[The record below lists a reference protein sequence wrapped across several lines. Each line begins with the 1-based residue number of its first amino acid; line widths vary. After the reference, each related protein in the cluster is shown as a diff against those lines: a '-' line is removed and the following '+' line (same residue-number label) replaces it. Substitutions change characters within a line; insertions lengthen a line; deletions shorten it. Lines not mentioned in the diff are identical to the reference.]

1 MKTINVTSRKKML
14 LEVIIK
20 AGDLIASKFMPM
32 LRIEMKEKS
41 KHEIVTEVDV
51 EAESIVIN
59 AIRNSFPDD
68 AILSEEAGGEK
79 VSDNFCWIID
89 PLDGTTNFFLGNPVF
104 TTSIGLTYDGE
115 IVLGAIYHPILHQ
128 LFSVERGQGFQV
140 NEEKRTVSTTSTTSD
155 AFIVFCHGNDD
166 ASIEVITSFF
176 SLLKP
181 RCTSFRQLGSAS
193 FELAL
198 VAAGKI
204 DAFIMPGVNPW
215 DVAAGVLMVRE
226 ASGLVVDLKGEEWN
240 FNSEDL
246 LACNEK
252 LLDPLLTLLGS

>member
-1 MKTINVTSRKKML
+1 MKTINLDSRKKTL
-14 LEVIIK
+14 LEVIIE
-20 AGDLIASKFMPM
+20 AGDLIASKFKPM
-32 LRIEMKEKS
+32 SRVEMKEKS

-59 AIRNSFPDD
+59 AIKHSFPDD

-79 VSDNFCWIID
+79 VHDDFCWVID

-115 IVLGAIYHPILHQ
+115 IVLGAIYHPILRQ

-140 NEEKRTVSTTSTTSD
+140 NEEKRTVSTASTISD

-166 ASIEVITSFF
+166 ANIEVITSFF

-181 RCTSFRQLGSAS
+181 HCKSFRQLGSAS

-226 ASGLVVDLKGEEWN
+226 ACGLVVDLKGEEWN
-240 FNSEDL
+240 FNSKDL

-252 LLDPLLTLLGS
+252 LLDPLLTLLGN